1 MREFRFVSN
10 CIASL
15 YTIDRQMSSTIEFYD
30 CSHYIMSP
38 PPLNAHAL
46 MNHQY
51 NCSYLDAGGLG
62 EESLQVPV
70 GCHVGV
76 FGLSAGEADDHDRA
90 FARPASMRSARFRG
104 CDIVSREVR

>member
-15 YTIDRQMSSTIEFYD
+15 YTIDRQMSSTIEIYD
-30 CSHYIMSP
+30 FSHYTMSP
-38 PPLNAHAL
+38 PPLNMYTL
-46 MNHQY
+46 INSQS
-51 NCSYLDAGGLG
+51 NISYLDGLE

-76 FGLSAGEADDHDRA
+76 DGLSAGEADDHD
-90 FARPASMRSARFRG
+90 
-104 CDIVSREVR
+104 

>member
-15 YTIDRQMSSTIEFYD
+15 YTIDRQMSSTIGIYD
-30 CSHYIMSP
+30 FSHYIMSP

-46 MNHQY
+46 MNYQY
-51 NCSYLDAGGLG
+51 NFSYLNAGGLG

-70 GCHVGV
+70 GCHAGV
-76 FGLSAGEADDHDRA
+76 FGLSAGEADDRD
-90 FARPASMRSARFRG
+90 
-104 CDIVSREVR
+104 